1 MTRRRKRRAASSEP
15 AAANTNS
22 APPLD
27 APPASPTRSWLLPES
42 GDLLRD
48 VAHLQA
54 CLARAEEPE
63 MRGVFAR
70 AAVVMGMA
78 AIEAATNHAL
88 AAVAEVMRDKPPPD
102 RAKTPP
108 WRYFSGRSKRRVASL
123 LRHGKFGSKRTYV
136 LWQIER
142 VIGKVP
148 DESLTQA
155 IDRLR
160 HVRNRIVHSN
170 YRHRPEGEVVGEDD
184 AQALAATAADCAR
197 RYRDFL
203 KRGFAALALPL
214 GAAGDEAPAA

>member
-1 MTRRRKRRAASSEP
+1 MTRRRKRRAQPIEA

-22 APPLD
+22 AQPLD
-27 APPASPTRSWLLPES
+27 VPLAPATRSWLLPES

-48 VAHLQA
+48 VAHLQS
-54 CLARAEEPE
+54 CLARAEDRE

-70 AAVVMGMA
+70 AVVVMGMA
-78 AIEAATNHAL
+78 AIEAATNRAL
-88 AAVAEVMRDKPPPD
+88 TAIAEVMRDKPPPD

-108 WRYFSGRSKRRVASL
+108 WRHFSGRSKRRVASL

-142 VIGKVP
+142 VTGTVP

-170 YRHRPEGEVVGEDD
+170 YRHRPDGEPVGEDD
-184 AQALAATAADCAR
+184 AQAIAATAADCAR

-203 KRGFAALALPL
+203 RSGFAALALPL
-214 GAAGDEAPAA
+214 SA